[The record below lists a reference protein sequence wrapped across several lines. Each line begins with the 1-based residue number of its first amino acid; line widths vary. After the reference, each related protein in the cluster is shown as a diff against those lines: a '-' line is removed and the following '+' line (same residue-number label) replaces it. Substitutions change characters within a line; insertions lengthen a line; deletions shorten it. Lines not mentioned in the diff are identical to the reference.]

1 MASPFTPSA
10 VGNYA
15 ATVTLTADSTDDDP
29 SNNTLNNVNFEVT
42 NYIYA
47 RDNGQVQGS
56 TNRPNGF
63 QVGNLF
69 EIFQDQLL
77 KGIDVRLDGSTA
89 VGTEV
94 YARIYSL
101 DNGNFAFLAE
111 SDPLILTSGDIS
123 TNLTMELNTPVT
135 LNSGQA
141 YLAVVGTFS
150 SDMSVANAGTTD
162 AQTSFLFREDDQ
174 TWYYTLNVP
183 YVRLNFDPTISLE
196 ENNEVSL
203 GAIYPN
209 PTNSE
214 VSIEFY
220 IKNSPQAQIIITDL
234 YGKEVYS
241 KAYQYSSIGTQK
253 ETIDFSSLKSGSYF
267 ITIESGKSSSV
278 KRLIKL

>member
-1 MASPFTPSA
+1 
-10 VGNYA
+10 
-15 ATVTLTADSTDDDP
+15 
-29 SNNTLNNVNFEVT
+29 
-42 NYIYA
+42 
-47 RDNGQVQGS
+47 
-56 TNRPNGF
+56 
-63 QVGNLF
+63 
-69 EIFQDQLL
+69 
-77 KGIDVRLDGSTA
+77 
-89 VGTEV
+89 
-94 YARIYSL
+94 
-101 DNGNFAFLAE
+101 
-111 SDPLILTSGDIS
+111 
-123 TNLTMELNTPVT
+123 
-135 LNSGQA
+135 
-141 YLAVVGTFS
+141 
-150 SDMSVANAGTTD
+150 MSVANAGTTD

>member
-1 MASPFTPSA
+1 MTKSINLGPILSATPQPFYLRFSWTTNYPSQATNANVWITYGWYIDDVKIITASDNDLIVVNETWGTNGLQYHQIPTTQVAPIDFAASVFNGGSNDQTNVSLNVDINSGAYTGSNVPVTINSLDTSTLSMASPFTPSA

-141 YLAVVGTFS
+141 YLAVVGTL
-150 SDMSVANAGTTD
+150 AAT
-162 AQTSFLFREDDQ
+162 
-174 TWYYTLNVP
+174 
-183 YVRLNFDPTISLE
+183 
-196 ENNEVSL
+196 
-203 GAIYPN
+203 
-209 PTNSE
+209 
-214 VSIEFY
+214 
-220 IKNSPQAQIIITDL
+220 
-234 YGKEVYS
+234 
-241 KAYQYSSIGTQK
+241 
-253 ETIDFSSLKSGSYF
+253 
-267 ITIESGKSSSV
+267 
-278 KRLIKL
+278 